1 MCYQEILAK
10 IVVLCH
16 TARSILNRCERVA
29 LLHKDLWV
37 LIKRRS
43 LIGVDSRLC
52 VSGNG
57 KVWWEVIFMATE
69 YNFAEKREFGEN
81 LCFYRQKIV
90 F

>member
-1 MCYQEILAK
+1 MFLK
-10 IVVLCH
+10 RL
-16 TARSILNRCERVA
+16 
-29 LLHKDLWV
+29 V
-37 LIKRRS
+37 LIWA
-43 LIGVDSRLC
+43 DSRLC

-57 KVWWEVIFMATE
+57 GGWWEVVFMATE